1 MEKFHCLTLPMAI
14 ADHKA
19 GKLTTYGLLDYY
31 IRIKTSDRQVRKLPL
46 SPKEVCTELDISMQ
60 QFRRAI
66 AKVRANPD
74 LSSKINYVHIDQRSE
89 QAPSLY
95 GGVISD
101 DCFGSPSR

>member
-31 IRIKTSDRQVRKLPL
+31 VRIKANQKRVRKIPP
-46 SPKEVCTELDISMQ
+46 SPKEVCLELDISMP

-66 AKVRANPD
+66 AKLRADPHI
-74 LSSKINYVHIDQRSE
+74 SSRISYTHINY
-89 QAPSLY
+89 
-95 GGVISD
+95 
-101 DCFGSPSR
+101 CFGSPSR

>member
-1 MEKFHCLTLPMAI
+1 MAL

-31 IRIKTSDRQVRKLPL
+31 VRIETSARQARKLPL

-66 AKVRANPD
+66 ATARVEHADSSSAFPLAKVRANPD
-74 LSSKINYVHIDQRSE
+74 LSNKISYVHID
-89 QAPSLY
+89 Y
-95 GGVISD
+95 
-101 DCFGSPSR
+101 CFGSPSR